1 MDVSEKSRTGGE
13 TKTGH
18 KLWGE
23 RRRGAMRDMWGR
35 RAGVRFFHRDL
46 AKVEAGSQHIG
57 FRDKVLCPHLQLE
70 ASGPGKGSQ
79 GDQFPCCI
87 IRTPQVGGLG
97 KRMLQGTKEVLA
109 QRRHTPFTR
118 SAPGRPARTGLQ
130 TGQAENSAFPCKGAA
145 PSGNKEEARWGLG
158 GAEPGGEQEP
168 HRGRG
173 HERGSWADQRGGT

>member
-1 MDVSEKSRTGGE
+1 MSEKSRTGGE

-18 KLWGE
+18 KLWDE
-23 RRRGAMRDMWGR
+23 RRGAMRDMWGR

-70 ASGPGKGSQ
+70 ASGSGQGSQ

-109 QRRHTPFTR
+109 QRPRTPFTR

-145 PSGNKEEARWGLG
+145 PSGNKEEAQWDLG
-158 GAEPGGEQEP
+158 GAEPGAEQEP

-173 HERGSWADQRGGT
+173 HKRGSWAGQRGGT